1 MNEIHLLHDASS
13 SRLSLMTSI
22 GNVRSTLWAFLTL
35 SLVWGSSFLF
45 IKVGLQGLAPTQVV
59 LGRILLGAVT
69 LAVIM
74 FATRRR
80 WPREARVWG
89 HMIVVG
95 TFFCAVPF
103 TLFAW
108 AEQYV
113 PSSLASIYNATTP
126 IMTLLLTPLML
137 RSERLGRP
145 RVLGLLVGIAGVVVL
160 SAPWLLIGSGDLA
173 ATLPVQLACL
183 GATLSYGFAGLY
195 LRRVVSGLPYDSVT
209 LSSVQL
215 VMASGVVLLLAPFD
229 ARGPVSLDVP
239 VVASMLALGVLGTGI
254 AYVLYTGVLRDW
266 GAVRASTVTYLAP
279 VVGVVLGVLVLG
291 ESVHWYEPVGGV
303 IVIAGILI
311 SQGRAGRR
319 EPASARKDDAIPA
332 PSLGAK

>member
-1 MNEIHLLHDASS
+1 MSS
-13 SRLSLMTSI
+13 L
-22 GNVRSTLWAFLTL
+22 GNARNTLWAFLAL

-45 IKVGLQGLAPTQVV
+45 IKVGLQGLAPTQLV
-59 LGRILLGAVT
+59 LARILLGAVT

-74 FATRRR
+74 TVTRRR
-80 WPREARVWG
+80 WPREPKVWA

-137 RSERLGRP
+137 RSERLSGS
-145 RVLGLLVGIAGVVVL
+145 RVMGLVVGIVGVVVL
-160 SAPWLLIGSGDLA
+160 TGPWQLIGSGDIA
-173 ATLPVQLACL
+173 TTLPAQLACL
-183 GATLSYGFAGLY
+183 GATVSYGFAGLY
-195 LRRVVSGLPYDSVT
+195 LRRFVSGLPYDAVT

-215 VMASGVVLLLAPFD
+215 AMAAGVVLLVAPFG
-229 ARGPVSLDVP
+229 ARGPITLNLP
-239 VVASMLALGVLGTGI
+239 VVACVVALGVLGTGI
-254 AYVLYTGVLRDW
+254 AYVWYTRVLRDW
-266 GAVRASTVTYLAP
+266 GPVRASTVTYLAP

-291 ESVHWYEPVGGV
+291 ETIHWYEPVGGL
-303 IVIAGILI
+303 IVIAGIVT
-311 SQGRAGRR
+311 SQRPSRARQL
-319 EPASARKDDAIPA
+319 ART
-332 PSLGAK
+332 